1 MPNGRPG
8 DSRTYDILHHGLEVF
23 GPSIDGLV
31 REIDARIAPAERNGL
46 VSLLESWPFEAD
58 GTPRD
63 ADALFHRLATLRD
76 GLGPPRPRP
85 VLDPAGE
92 ADAPP
97 PPLPPR
103 RVGTPLAAAIGLL
116 VGGFVGL
123 PAGFLAYMVLRE
135 AVLPTDLWS
144 SNPTMWA
151 IIAAV
156 ALPSAALGAMQGGRP
171 TRMGHTLLIALLG
184 FFVGSLVSGLAAGLL
199 AFGIAAIAGVSQR
212 EGSFAMGVVF
222 SLMPMAAVVGGV
234 VLAWW
239 TGRRAWRDW
248 LG

>member
-1 MPNGRPG
+1 
-8 DSRTYDILHHGLEVF
+8 
-23 GPSIDGLV
+23 
-31 REIDARIAPAERNGL
+31 
-46 VSLLESWPFEAD
+46 
-58 GTPRD
+58 
-63 ADALFHRLATLRD
+63 
-76 GLGPPRPRP
+76 
-85 VLDPAGE
+85 
-92 ADAPP
+92 
-97 PPLPPR
+97 
-103 RVGTPLAAAIGLL
+103 
-116 VGGFVGL
+116 
-123 PAGFLAYMVLRE
+123 
-135 AVLPTDLWS
+135 
-144 SNPTMWA
+144 MWA